1 MSSYKFHVVVFE
13 DRGWW
18 VAQCLERNLT
28 ASSKTDPRELPA
40 KLARVLEVQI
50 AADRERGVEPFSTL
64 PPAPRRFWTLFQSAK
79 PWGLDDSS
87 TEFPAGAPAWTELAV
102 A

>member
-1 MSSYKFHVVVFE
+1 MPSYKFHVVVFE
-13 DRGWW
+13 DRGYW
-18 VAQCLERNLT
+18 VAQCLERNMGA
-28 ASSKTDPRELPA
+28 ASKDPRELRS
-40 KLARVLEVQI
+40 KLERVLRGQI

-79 PWGLDDSS
+79 PWGLDDSFM
-87 TEFPAGAPAWTELAV
+87 EFPAEAPAWTELAV